1 MGDFLHLLYKTI
13 FVLWPSFCHSSPF
26 HDLNESFI
34 ETSSVL
40 KGWTVTCI
48 SSLVN
53 KVFHPS
59 FGSIFFTTE
68 SRCSIIHLNPSLLES
83 QCLII
88 LMKFTFL
95 FFCLDLISVSGFFIF
110 SLSSSSSSSSSSS
123 HVLVFNHTARPCF
136 VFYLY
141 VSSFILTLLFH
152 HLSVFHFGYLDAII
166 HLYSIVP
173 SFTCIS
179 FFSFFYYLITL
190 ITFFS
195 MLPFHDSVITFICI
209 SVLYHS
215 LRGPG

>member
-1 MGDFLHLLYKTI
+1 MGDFLQLLYKTI

-95 FFCLDLISVSGFFIF
+95 FFGLDLISVSVFFIF
-110 SLSSSSSSSSSSS
+110 LTFLLLLLLLLLLMCWCLTIQLD
-123 HVLVFNHTARPCF
+123 HVLFFIFMFHHLFWPCCF
-136 VFYLY
+136 TIYLY
-141 VSSFILTLLFH
+141 FTLDIWMPSFTWILLFH
-152 HLSVFHFGYLDAII
+152 HSPAFPFFPFLLFNHSDHILFYVTISWFSYNI
-166 HLYSIVP
+166 HLYLSVV
-173 SFTCIS
+173 SFT
-179 FFSFFYYLITL
+179 
-190 ITFFS
+190 
-195 MLPFHDSVITFICI
+195 
-209 SVLYHS
+209 
-215 LRGPG
+215 